1 MFRSRAPVVAVV
13 IAQPWKLAIKLHTKC
28 IHKVNSK
35 IGKKFGIFFMKNVDN
50 GFLREIDF
58 IKICVKIVHFFK
70 SNKTIVQKIY
80 FLGLLHIQLLD
91 HPKAKYNTNA

>member
-1 MFRSRAPVVAVV
+1 
-13 IAQPWKLAIKLHTKC
+13 
-28 IHKVNSK
+28 
-35 IGKKFGIFFMKNVDN
+35 MKNIDY

-58 IKICVKIVHFFK
+58 MKICLKIVHFFK

-91 HPKAKYNTNA
+91 HPKAKYNTNAEKLSFSISKKKST

>member
-1 MFRSRAPVVAVV
+1 
-13 IAQPWKLAIKLHTKC
+13 
-28 IHKVNSK
+28 
-35 IGKKFGIFFMKNVDN
+35 MKNVDY

-91 HPKAKYNTNA
+91 HPKAKYNTTA